1 MKTCACL
8 FFVFALFLLTS
19 FTRRSTDWDISYKRV
34 IVVPQACVGKEAVI
48 RTKVDIWSDNKMH
61 LHSFSMREKNF
72 KVFYN
77 GRQLQPY
84 DLVLLSKKDKVELEF
99 RYIVEQTDSAS
110 VITFSTDAPENKAQQ
125 IRLNY
130 HQYTVQRW
138 QMKQEKPV
146 EIDLTGGCNDSL
158 RVYFEYGGTVSGV
171 SMYRDSFSIREPDHH
186 VNYRIGDIGNFIVL
200 TPADTGMYEVRFSA
214 CHVGYDFKIH
224 VR

>member
-1 MKTCACL
+1 MPLRFSAFICI
-8 FFVFALFLLTS
+8 ALFLLTS
-19 FTRRSTDWDISYKRV
+19 FTGRISGLDISYDRV
-34 IVVPQACVGKEAVI
+34 LGIPQACIGNEAVI
-48 RTKVDIWSDNKMH
+48 RTKVDIWSDNKIH

-84 DLVLLSKKDKVELEF
+84 DLVLLSKKDYVELEF

-138 QMKQEKPV
+138 QMMQEKPV

-171 SMYRDSFSIREPDHH
+171 SMYRDSFSKREPDHY
-186 VNYRIGDIGNFIVL
+186 VNYGLGDIGNFIVL
-200 TPADTGMYEVRFSA
+200 TPADTGMYEVRFSS
-214 CHVGYDFKIH
+214 CHIGYRFKLH

>member
-1 MKTCACL
+1 MPL
-8 FFVFALFLLTS
+8 RISVFICGALFLLTS
-19 FTRRSTDWDISYKRV
+19 FTRRSIDWDISYNRV
-34 IVVPQACVGKEAVI
+34 IGVPQACIGKEAVI
-48 RTKVDIWSDNKMH
+48 RTKLETWSGQKIH

-72 KVFYN
+72 SVFYN
-77 GRQLQPY
+77 GKKMLSG
-84 DLVLLSKKDKVELEF
+84 DLVLLSKKDYVELEF

-130 HQYTVQRW
+130 HQYTVQHW
-138 QMKQEKPV
+138 QMKQSKPV
-146 EIDLTGGCNDSL
+146 EIDLTGGCNDSM

-171 SMYRDSFSIREPDHH
+171 SMYRDSFSKREPDHH
-186 VNYRIGDIGNFIVL
+186 VNYGIGDIGNFIVL

-214 CHVGYDFKIH
+214 CHIGYDFKIH